1 VTMNDIVTSVQDVSG
16 IIEEITAA
24 SEAQHA
30 GIQEVNL
37 AVDQMDEATQ
47 QNAVLV
53 EQSAASAAAL
63 NEQAGSLLRT
73 VRVFRIDAGN
83 NPLRIAA

>member
-1 VTMNDIVTSVQDVSG
+1 
-16 IIEEITAA
+16 
-24 SEAQHA
+24 
-30 GIQEVNL
+30 
-37 AVDQMDEATQ
+37 MDEATQ